1 MLFILKKNRLIS
13 GFLILLLLAFVGGI
27 IKTAVPSD
35 EETFLPSVGRRI
47 IIDAGHGAPDG
58 GAVGDSGI
66 LEKDINLSVALYLQK
81 FLESG
86 GTDVILTRSDDNGI
100 YDVSGSIKSKKVSDI
115 KNREKIIN
123 ESGADIFISI
133 HMNKFSDGRYS
144 GPQVF
149 YSPHIEKSEAIA
161 ESIQQMLISDLK
173 PQMEREIKKSDGGIY
188 LLKKAQIPAVLIECG
203 FLSNPDEEKLLLS
216 DDYRKKMAESIGKG
230 IIKYLKNG

>member
-1 MLFILKKNRLIS
+1 MIILLKKRSLLFISLSLVFCAILSAFLFPKASPATAKK
-13 GFLILLLLAFVGGI
+13 
-27 IKTAVPSD
+27 P
-35 EETFLPSVGRRI
+35 ETIV
-47 IIDAGHGAPDG
+47 IDAGHGEPDG
-58 GAVGDSGI
+58 GAVSISGHI
-66 LEKDINLSVALYLQK
+66 ESSLNLDVALKLCDYLK
-81 FLESG
+81 KNGFN
-86 GTDVILTRSDDNGI
+86 IIMTRENENGI
-100 YDVSGSIKSKKVSDI
+100 FDENAKTTKEKKVSDMHS
-115 KNREKIIN
+115 REKIMN
-123 ESGADIFISI
+123 TSGADLFVSI
-133 HMNKFSDGRYS
+133 HMNKFEIAKYS